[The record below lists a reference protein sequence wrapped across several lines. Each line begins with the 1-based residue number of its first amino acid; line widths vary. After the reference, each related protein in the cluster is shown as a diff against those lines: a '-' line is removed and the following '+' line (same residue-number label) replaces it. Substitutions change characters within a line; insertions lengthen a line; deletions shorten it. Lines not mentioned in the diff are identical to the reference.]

1 MLLVI
6 ANWPESRAHH
16 WKSLLTARAIEN
28 QAYVMGVNRVGSGD
42 GIRYSGDSLL
52 IDPLGAEVVVANS
65 NLTEILIGEV
75 SPSVVSEIRSEYPF
89 LDDRIQ

>member
-1 MLLVI
+1 
-6 ANWPESRAHH
+6 
-16 WKSLLTARAIEN
+16 
-28 QAYVMGVNRVGSGD
+28 MGVNRVGSGD

-75 SPSVVSEIRSEYPF
+75 SPSVVSEVRSKYPF
-89 LDDRIQ
+89 LDDRSQ